1 MCILILNKEIKYI
14 CNAPKGINYSEINL
28 EEGKSRQ
35 PKHITEM
42 NFRKPKYTESA
53 PVMELKV

>member
-1 MCILILNKEIKYI
+1 MYIDIEQRNKIS
-14 CNAPKGINYSEINL
+14 KGINYSEINL